1 MRETEKIDKADEDED
16 DDDNDDDDD
25 DRDDNGDDDDND
37 DDDEDIKISSKKKA
51 RTFFGSVSTSNLGEK
66 KNGGFLELILQGLT
80 YPIWIF
86 SVSLM
91 KVYQI
96 CYLTVKDSFKSM
108 NAVRNNSPI
117 INTGV
122 IDESPSF
129 FLLCIFQK
137 IIIIFERLSL
147 INGTK
152 LKHADFTIT

>member
-1 MRETEKIDKADEDED
+1 MPFM
-16 DDDNDDDDD
+16 
-25 DRDDNGDDDDND
+25 
-37 DDDEDIKISSKKKA
+37 SSWRNRCLLIIWRIVKKNLCFAIFKE
-51 RTFFGSVSTSNLGEK
+51 RSFELHYSYIYSEIQSGVNLGEK

-80 YPIWIF
+80 YPIWVF

-152 LKHADFTIT
+152 LRHADFTIT

>member
-1 MRETEKIDKADEDED
+1 MIVFVHD
-16 DDDNDDDDD
+16 
-25 DRDDNGDDDDND
+25 
-37 DDDEDIKISSKKKA
+37 SSKYI
-51 RTFFGSVSTSNLGEK
+51 RNFNFVESLGQIGITLAK
-66 KNGGFLELILQGLT
+66 KNGGFLELLLQGLT
-80 YPIWIF
+80 YSIWVF

-108 NAVRNNSPI
+108 NAVRNNSPV

-122 IDESPSF
+122 IDESPSY

-147 INGTK
+147 INGTQ
-152 LKHADFTIT
+152 LRHADFTIT

>member
-1 MRETEKIDKADEDED
+1 MPSPAEDRRNFRESRKFRRKWCFTSGFRKFICTLPEF
-16 DDDNDDDDD
+16 
-25 DRDDNGDDDDND
+25 
-37 DDDEDIKISSKKKA
+37 
-51 RTFFGSVSTSNLGEK
+51 TGSWKSEVSFDFELLTLAK
-66 KNGGFLELILQGLT
+66 KNGRYLELILQGLT
-80 YPIWIF
+80 YPIWFF

-152 LKHADFTIT
+152 LRHADFTIT